1 MKVLMTLSGKIVKI
15 GLAAEFHRVMNK
27 IYYLETKSA
36 DIIKVAEVFFEAL
49 DLYRKYKRPELYIFL
64 YGNDV
69 RNRLNDAFSRK
80 NEIDGELMQQ
90 KLNSDPKLAKA
101 YKQFNKDYIKL
112 ANPPA
117 EWSDKN
123 SEEFRILKNHFK
135 QERGLFDFKRFL

>member
-27 IYYLETKSA
+27 IYYLETKTA

-49 DLYRKYKRPELYIFL
+49 ELYRKYKRPELFIFL
-64 YGNDV
+64 YGKDAK
-69 RNRLNDAFSRK
+69 NRLYDAFSRK

-90 KLNSDPKLAKA
+90 KLNSDPKFANEYRK
-101 YKQFNKDYIKL
+101 FNKDFIQY

-117 EWSDKN
+117 EWMDRN
-123 SEEFRILKNHFK
+123 SEEFKILKNHFK
-135 QERGLFDFKRFL
+135 HERGLFDFKRFL